1 MHYTVIK
8 GDEERSFQVAEKI
21 EGNVSFN
28 EEGAE
33 RSTSADIRFLTGNRV
48 HLVIDGHSYDAT
60 VDVRGHSVRCAM
72 RGHVYQ
78 FEIYDDRELR
88 LMRLESATASASDPE
103 IRSPMAGKVIDVRVT
118 VGEFVEAGAPLVVI
132 EAMKMENLI
141 SAPHDGTVEVIDTS
155 TDEAVEN
162 GARLL
167 VLTPPT
173 DPNPIEEE

>member
-1 MHYTVIK
+1 
-8 GDEERSFQVAEKI
+8 
-21 EGNVSFN
+21 
-28 EEGAE
+28 
-33 RSTSADIRFLTGNRV
+33 
-48 HLVIDGHSYDAT
+48 
-60 VDVRGHSVRCAM
+60 
-72 RGHVYQ
+72 
-78 FEIYDDRELR
+78 
-88 LMRLESATASASDPE
+88 
-103 IRSPMAGKVIDVRVT
+103 VRVT